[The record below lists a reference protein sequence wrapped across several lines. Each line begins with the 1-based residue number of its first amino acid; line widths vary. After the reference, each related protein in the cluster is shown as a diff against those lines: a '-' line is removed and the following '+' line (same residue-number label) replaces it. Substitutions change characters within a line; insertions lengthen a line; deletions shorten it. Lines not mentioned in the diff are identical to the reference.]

1 MPSSEVSNGSLAQF
15 IFYCYWVRQPP
26 RVLVIWNSNDS
37 TFFDPQSAGDT
48 LCHMHALAG
57 KSFENLRAFGC
68 FKTDARRW
76 ILSYAC
82 YSEMLN
88 FIDYFSSFFSL
99 LFSTFF
105 LLTRETTFPAIWM
118 TWSYYQSYSFRQK
131 ENLWV
136 KLHPVEAR
144 FCMMAIHRGLRSTL
158 SKAYPLVTP
167 GKPLPHT
174 NKMLVELSHVSWCHI
189 KIMNADHAT
198 RFLPFRPALLL
209 SHFTLVS
216 FRITLVLFALALSV
230 YFVFCFLCQILRGN
244 IEHCSGNLFQISFKH

>member
-1 MPSSEVSNGSLAQF
+1 MVPSLSSFSIVIEFVSLLAYLWFGIVMIPLFSIRRVRATHCATCTLWQESLLK
-15 IFYCYWVRQPP
+15 ICEHSD
-26 RVLVIWNSNDS
+26 VLKLTI
-37 TFFDPQSAGDT
+37 
-48 LCHMHALAG
+48 
-57 KSFENLRAFGC
+57 
-68 FKTDARRW
+68 DARRW
-76 ILSYAC
+76 SLSYAC

-230 YFVFCFLCQILRGN
+230 YFVFCFLCQILREN